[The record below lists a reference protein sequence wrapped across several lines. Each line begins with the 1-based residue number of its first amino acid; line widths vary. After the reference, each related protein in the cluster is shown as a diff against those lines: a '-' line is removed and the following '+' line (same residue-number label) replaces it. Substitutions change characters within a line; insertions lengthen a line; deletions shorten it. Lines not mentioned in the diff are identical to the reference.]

1 MKHKDTL
8 RREAIERLER
18 STEYTAMASTR
29 RTRNG
34 TIEAPGAI
42 VERRK
47 AEAARLREKFGSLVK

>member
-18 STEYTAMASTR
+18 DNVVTFECRLKAD
-29 RTRNG
+29 G
-34 TIEAPGAI
+34 TFESAQECIT
-42 VERRK
+42 RRK